1 VLLTY
6 ILATFTIISLV
17 LTLWQWLVATSFPL
31 HKRSGSTPFTPSVS
45 ILKPIKGVDSQ
56 TAECLRS
63 WCAQDYSG
71 MRQLLFGVASEDDPA
86 CPVVRALISEFPGL
100 NAQLVVC
107 PEQHGLNAKVSTL
120 IQLERLITGEVVI
133 ISDADVYAPP
143 ELLREIVAPLQ
154 VGRVAPQSESHEATG
169 FSEPAT
175 ATVGLVNCFYRL
187 TNMSTFGMRWEAFAI
202 NADFWSQVLQA
213 QSLKRVDFAMGAVMA
228 LPVTVLR
235 EIGGFAPLADFL
247 ADDYQLGNRVARTGR
262 LVFISPVV
270 VECRSHTQLWGDVW
284 THQTRWARTIRV
296 SQPIPYFLSK
306 LSNAT
311 FWPLLWVALDPGPRS
326 IGFGAF
332 CLAVRMA
339 QAFYCEARMT
349 GRARLSSLWMALIK
363 DLLQLGVWITAF
375 TGNRI
380 NWRGRNFRVQSDGKL
395 IEAR

>member
-31 HKRSGSTPFTPSVS
+31 HKRSGSTPFAPSVT
-45 ILKPIKGVDSQ
+45 ILKPIKGADSQ

-63 WCAQDYSG
+63 WCAQEYTG
-71 MRQLLFGVASEDDPA
+71 ARQLLFGVASDDDPA
-86 CPVVRALISEFPGL
+86 CPVVRAIISEFPGL

-120 IQLERLITGEVVI
+120 IQLERLITGDVVI

-143 ELLREIVAPLQ
+143 ELLREVVQPLQ
-154 VGRVAPQSESHEATG
+154 ARRVAPRPSTAS
-169 FSEPAT
+169 SDPAGP
-175 ATVGLVNCFYRL
+175 AVGLVNCFYRL

-228 LPVTVLR
+228 VPAPVLH

-296 SQPIPYFLSK
+296 SQPVPYFLSK

-326 IGFGAF
+326 LGFGAF

-349 GRARLSSLWMALIK
+349 GHAHLSSFCMALIK
-363 DLLQLGVWITAF
+363 DLLQLGVWVTAF

-380 NWRGRNFRVQSDGKL
+380 TWRGRHFRVQSDGKL